1 MPIRTTI
8 SQQKF
13 LDSSEAIEIRKTL
26 ENMMLDDAFNT
37 DSTYAAGSDEN
48 MSFVDKHMKYLSEH
62 PKLNPQHYVS
72 NIRLMTR
79 KK

>member
-1 MPIRTTI
+1 MRTTI

-13 LDSSEAIEIRKTL
+13 LDSEEAILIRKTL
-26 ENMMLDDAFNT
+26 ESMMLDEKFNT

-62 PKLNPQHYVS
+62 PKLNPQHYVA

>member
-1 MPIRTTI
+1 MRTTI

-13 LDSSEAIEIRKTL
+13 LDSAEAADIRKIL
-26 ENMMLDDAFNT
+26 EQMMEDEKFNT

-62 PKLNPQHYVS
+62 PKLNPQYYLR

>member
-1 MPIRTTI
+1 MRTTI

-13 LDSSEAIEIRKTL
+13 LDSAEAADIRKTL
-26 ENMMLDDAFNT
+26 EQMTIDEKFNT
-37 DSTYAAGSDEN
+37 DSTYAAGCDEN
-48 MSFVDKHMKYLSEH
+48 MTFVDKHMKYLSEH
-62 PKLNPQHYVS
+62 PKLNPQHYLR